1 MTSNIE
7 PLAQS
12 WIEAKETEKNAVE
25 VRRDIEDQLIK
36 ILSIKEDQEGTD
48 SYEVGEYSVKIV
60 GRLNRKVDADKIQD
74 LAAENGLVEHLQS
87 LFRWKPEI
95 NMAIWKA
102 SDERITRPLAGAIT
116 AKPGRPSFTIDIIKE

>member
-1 MTSNIE
+1 MTSNVE

-12 WIEAKETEKNAVE
+12 WIDAKETEKNAVE

-95 NMAIWKA
+95 NVAVWKSA
-102 SDERITRPLAGAIT
+102 DEKITRILSKGVLT
-116 AKPGRPSFTIDIIKE
+116 TSGRPSFTISKKG